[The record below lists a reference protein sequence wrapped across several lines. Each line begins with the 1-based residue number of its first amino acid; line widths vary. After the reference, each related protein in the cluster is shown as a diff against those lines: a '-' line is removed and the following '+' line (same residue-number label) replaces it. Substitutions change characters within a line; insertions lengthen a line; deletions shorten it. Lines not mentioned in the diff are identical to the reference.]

1 MQHLGDVESA
11 KSSKQYQAKMQ
22 SRNDAS
28 IYLGYLLPNIQT
40 QLIQSQVAKTGMENQ
55 LNYAKGLKKFH
66 EKQRLYFYPYIF
78 ENANGN
84 TIDWTKQT
92 VKTFTDS
99 EKTNLLRVFLPY
111 FIFISL
117 FLILSQIKFRKLC

>member
-1 MQHLGDVESA
+1 LV
-11 KSSKQYQAKMQ
+11 
-22 SRNDAS
+22 
-28 IYLGYLLPNIQT
+28 
-40 QLIQSQVAKTGMENQ
+40 QSQIAKTGMENH
-55 LNYAKGLKKFH
+55 LNYTEGLKNFH